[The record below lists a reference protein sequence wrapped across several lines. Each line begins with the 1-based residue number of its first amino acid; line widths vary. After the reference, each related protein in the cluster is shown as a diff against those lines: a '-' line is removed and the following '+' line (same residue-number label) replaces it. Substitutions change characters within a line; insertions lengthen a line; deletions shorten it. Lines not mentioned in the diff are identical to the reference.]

1 MSLYD
6 GGDIRCEG
14 SIPQQVTQAAEV
26 IEEWVPNVQ
35 ALAPSGRFEPRPI
48 IPRDVWLE
56 GLVNAV
62 LAAIGRACYADTQSA
77 ACAQAAYDAVP
88 PRARERGSKST
99 PIAGVA
105 SLAAPR

>member
-1 MSLYD
+1 MWFEFD
-6 GGDIRCEG
+6 RPACADART
-14 SIPQQVTQAAEV
+14 VTFRATA
-26 IEEWVPNVQ
+26 
-35 ALAPSGRFEPRPI
+35 
-48 IPRDVWLE
+48 
-56 GLVNAV
+56 LVNAV